1 VPIILESQ
9 YGYAMFRD
17 FGAYLSVLPLY
28 RYAST
33 EQLLGSLGERVIAPM
48 IKRAKEIAERRR
60 EFEKQLG

>member
-1 VPIILESQ
+1 
-9 YGYAMFRD
+9 MFRD